1 VRATRAHLPVSVVGM
16 PELSRTQV
24 AVYGAIAVA
33 LLFVGA
39 RAVRGEDGG
48 GGDSEAAY
56 TSSYGDYESGSGG
69 DESEAGDGAGEAGD
83 ESFAVSGSGSD
94 VVVDVT
100 GAVGRPGVYRL
111 PAGSRVDDAVQRAGG
126 ATGKAEL
133 DSVNLAARLADGQQ
147 VVVPERVPSGAAG
160 AAGAAP
166 PAAGAEEAPISLGTA
181 TVEQLDTIDGIG
193 PVTAEDIVKFREEHG
208 GLSSVDQLDQISGIG
223 PATMEAL
230 RERLQP

>member
-1 VRATRAHLPVSVVGM
+1 M

-39 RAVRGEDGG
+39 RAVRGE
-48 GGDSEAAY
+48 GGDA
-56 TSSYGDYESGSGG
+56 SGSTYAEYSSASA
-69 DESEAGDGAGEAGD
+69 DESPL
-83 ESFAVSGSGSD
+83 AVEEGGSD

-100 GAVGRPGVYRL
+100 GAVRRPGVYRM
-111 PAGSRVDDAVQRAGG
+111 PAGSRVNDAVKRAGG
-126 ATGKAEL
+126 ETGKAAL
-133 DSVNLAARLADGQQ
+133 DSINLAARLADGQQ
-147 VVVPERVPSGAAG
+147 VVVPETSPSGAG
-160 AAGAAP
+160 PGPVAAP
-166 PAAGAEEAPISLGTA
+166 GAPGVEDAPISLGTA
-181 TVEQLDTIDGIG
+181 TAAELDTIDGIG
-193 PVTAEDIVKFREEHG
+193 PVTAEDIIAFREERG

>member
-1 VRATRAHLPVSVVGM
+1 M

-39 RAVRGEDGG
+39 RAVRGEGG
-48 GGDSEAAY
+48 AGGESGY
-56 TSSYGDYESGSGG
+56 TSSYDDYSTDPG
-69 DESEAGDGAGEAGD
+69 DESESGFAVEAG
-83 ESFAVSGSGSD
+83 GSD

-100 GAVGRPGVYRL
+100 GAVRKPGVYRM
-111 PAGSRVDDAVQRAGG
+111 PAGSRVNDAVKRAGG
-126 ATGKAEL
+126 ETDKAAL
-133 DSVNLAARLADGQQ
+133 DSINLAARLADGQQ
-147 VVVPERVPSGAAG
+147 VLVPEE
-160 AAGAAP
+160 AP
-166 PAAGAEEAPISLGTA
+166 GGGGDAVAPTGVAEAEDAPISLSTA
-181 TVEQLDTIDGIG
+181 TAAELDTIDGIG
-193 PVTAEDIVKFREEHG
+193 PVTAEDIVNFREEHG